1 MGRRAF
7 GLAYTVTGDPSLA
20 EDAVQDAF
28 LALWRQAESISA
40 SRGRVDSFLL
50 TLVHRRAVDHVR
62 KRARRQR
69 AESAQ
74 PADIANG
81 RRDDP
86 EEIAVS
92 LTEQA
97 AALKEMQTLPAEQRR
112 VIELAYFRGMTQ
124 REIADTTGVSVGTV
138 KGRLRLGLEKLR
150 AGFGLKEGN
159 R

>member
-7 GLAYTVTGDPSLA
+7 GLAYTVTGDPALS

-28 LALWRQAESISA
+28 LALWRQADSVSA
-40 SRGRVDSFLL
+40 HKGRVDSLLL

-69 AESAQ
+69 AESAH
-74 PADIANG
+74 PVDMSNG
-81 RRDDP
+81 RHDDP
-86 EEIAVS
+86 EEIAIRLS
-92 LTEQA
+92 QQA
-97 AALKEMQTLPAEQRR
+97 VAMQSIRRLPEDQRR

-124 REIADTTGVSVGTV
+124 REIADATGVSLGTV
-138 KGRLRLGLEKLR
+138 KGRLRLGLDKLR
-150 AGFGLKEGN
+150 TALGLEEGH